1 MNRVKE
7 LFATKKEGILNVYF
21 TAGYPQLDD
30 TVSILQSLSS
40 AGVDL
45 IELGIPYSDPLADGE
60 TIQQSGS
67 QALSNGMTLALL
79 FEQVKEARKSVQT
92 PIVLMGYYNQM
103 LQYGVDRFLDDC
115 VSAGVDGLIL
125 PDLPMDVYQEDHEE
139 QFRSRDLTM
148 TFLIT
153 PETSEA
159 RIRQADQ
166 LSTGF
171 LYMVSKSS
179 ITGSA
184 SDISSSQQQ
193 YFQRINAMNLS
204 APRLI
209 GFGIHDR
216 STYEAACAH
225 SQGAIIGSAFIRAL
239 AAADDISV
247 TVPNFIARIRD

>member
-193 YFQRINAMNLS
+193 YFQRINDMNLS